1 MALKTWKPFLTVI
14 SLQFGYAGLSIIAK
28 FALDR
33 GMSPHV
39 LAAYRHIVATVF
51 IAPFAFFLDRK
62 VRPKMTLPTFFKIVL
77 LGLLEPTIDQNLYY
91 TGMKYTSATFTAAM
105 TNVLPAFA
113 FLMAWIFRL
122 EKVNIKKIH
131 SQAKILGTVVTVGG
145 AMLMTVV
152 KGPLVPLPWA
162 NPNDSHQDSSNPGV
176 TPDLTKGALLIA
188 VGCICW
194 AGFVNLQAITLK
206 SYPVELS
213 LTAYICLMGSIESTI
228 VALFIE
234 RGNPSAWA
242 IQMDSKLL
250 AAVYGGVICSGVG
263 YYVQGVIMKT
273 RGPVFVTAFNPL
285 SMVIVAILGSIIL
298 AEVMYLGRILGA
310 IVIVLGLYSVL
321 WGKRKD
327 EPSNSFSDMDK
338 ELPLSTPQV
347 VTFSLKA
354 NAEMDTMDASV
365 VISRPNTN
373 ESV

>member
-39 LAAYRHIVATVF
+39 LAAYRHIVATIF

-62 VRPKMTLPTFFKIVL
+62 VRPKMTLPIFLKIAL
-77 LGLLEPTIDQNLYY
+77 LGPTIDQNLYY

-152 KGPLVPLPWA
+152 KGPLIPLPWA
-162 NPNDSHQDSSNPGV
+162 NPNNSHQDSSNPGV

-188 VGCICW
+188 IGCICW

-228 VALFIE
+228 
-234 RGNPSAWA
+234 
-242 IQMDSKLL
+242 
-250 AAVYGGVICSGVG
+250 GVICSGVG

-310 IVIVLGLYSVL
+310 VVIVLGLYSVL
-321 WGKRKD
+321 WGKSKD
-327 EPSNSFSDMDK
+327 EPSNSFSDMDI
-338 ELPLSTPQV
+338 ELPRSAPQV
-347 VTFSLKA
+347 VTISLKA
-354 NAEMDTMDASV
+354 NAEVDTKDASV
-365 VISRPNTN
+365 VISRANTS